1 MFDPLCGEPLERVVA
16 AAAPEARIVQLGQ
29 SAGPAATLPSAAIR
43 SKHLELFGYSNFAV
57 PAEVLCEQY
66 RRLVGH
72 AAAGEIRLDV
82 KRVGLDELEADWE
95 RPGKLVV
102 VPLRATRGGAI
113 FEEDS
118 ITELATPPTTAREAL
133 ARISH
138 CIGGQVRSYLRSSR
152 VTASPPGTRRTR
164 MTPFSV
170 AVPALPPAR

>member
-1 MFDPLCGEPLERVVA
+1 VFDPLCGEPLERVVA

-82 KRVGLDELEADWE
+82 KRVGLDELEAAWE

-102 VPLRATRGGAI
+102 VPLRATLGGAI
-113 FEEDS
+113 
-118 ITELATPPTTAREAL
+118 L
-133 ARISH
+133 
-138 CIGGQVRSYLRSSR
+138 
-152 VTASPPGTRRTR
+152 RRTR
-164 MTPFSV
+164 LPSSR
-170 AVPALPPAR
+170 PRPPPPAKGSPASATGSAARSDPTSGRAA